1 MALKG
6 EKMSSNNNIK
16 CDVCG
21 VVVWDDKG
29 LTDKGFFHTTGAP
42 KQYDK
47 FTSHLHLCEKCF
59 DKYYSC
65 VRPIIEAIETEI
77 IKGVKNA

>member
-1 MALKG
+1 
-6 EKMSSNNNIK
+6 MSNDNNIK

-29 LTDKGFFHTTGAP
+29 PTVKGFFHTTGAP

-47 FTSHLHLCEKCF
+47 ITSHLHLCEKCF
-59 DKYYSC
+59 DNYYFC
-65 VRPIIEAIETEI
+65 VRPIIETIETEI
-77 IKGVKNA
+77 IKGKENA